1 MSSKMIRAIT
11 SDGSMVAFAIDSKN
25 IANRAC
31 EIHKPS
37 AVVTAALGRVLS
49 AASMMGV
56 MLKGS
61 NDSVTIRI
69 NGGGP
74 SGPLIAVSDGL
85 GNVRGYVENPVVE
98 LPLNE
103 YGKLDVAGAVGK
115 NGTVNVIKDLNL
127 KEPYSGQTPLVS
139 GEIAEDITNYFA
151 KSEQI
156 PTVCALG
163 VLVDTDLTVRASGGY
178 IIQLLPFCDSSVID
192 RLERNL
198 KEMLP
203 VSSLLDAG
211 RTPDEIIRMV
221 LKGFDVEIMEETDV
235 NYVCSCSRDRIAR
248 ALKSLGV
255 KELSTILDEQGE
267 AEVTCH
273 FCDKKYQFTKGD
285 LKEMIRE
292 IGNDVE
298 KS

>member
-11 SDGSMVAFAIDSKN
+11 SDGSMVAFAIDSKE
-25 IANRAC
+25 ITNRAC

-37 AVVTAALGRVLS
+37 AVVIAALGRVLS

-85 GNVRGYVENPVVE
+85 GNVRGYVANPVVE

-192 RLERNL
+192 RLEQNL
-198 KEMLP
+198 KEMPP

-285 LKEMIRE
+285 LKEMIQE